1 MIVHLSVAGIILPCS
16 CFSFNCRV
24 ETLLKQALRYSHLV
38 KSCKYASSRL
48 HAHVHPEWRGCG
60 KMALI
65 ASGWQHLSGTY
76 LIHLK
81 LKPQRGR
88 GLQGP
93 IIKFHGVDFS
103 KKNEGSWI
111 NELQPKWFTML
122 WDPDHKLR
130 WRRRLQRLLSTTQM
144 KGARRPAG
152 ILPCEIFDYEK
163 SVIKKGRFPSNV

>member
-103 KKNEGSWI
+103 KKMKEVGSM
-111 NELQPKWFTML
+111 NFNQSGSRCF
-122 WDPDHKLR
+122 
-130 WRRRLQRLLSTTQM
+130 
-144 KGARRPAG
+144 G
-152 ILPCEIFDYEK
+152 ILTISSGGGGGF
-163 SVIKKGRFPSNV
+163 SVSCPRHK

>member
-1 MIVHLSVAGIILPCS
+1 MIVHLSVAGIILPFS

-65 ASGWQHLSGTY
+65 ASGWQHLSDTY

-81 LKPQRGR
+81 LKPLFQRV
-88 GLQGP
+88 
-93 IIKFHGVDFS
+93 KGV
-103 KKNEGSWI
+103 I
-111 NELQPKWFTML
+111 
-122 WDPDHKLR
+122 
-130 WRRRLQRLLSTTQM
+130 
-144 KGARRPAG
+144 
-152 ILPCEIFDYEK
+152 
-163 SVIKKGRFPSNV
+163 